1 MSDLI
6 IYNEKKNNLNNIDFV
21 KDSKNQI
28 QIKSIENKIYL
39 GEQLSLLITQIY
51 NLSGIKGELNQIQAQ
66 DVLKMILTQFKELS
80 LNEIYKAFELERYG
94 SYAKETDHYQLF
106 NAQYVSSILKKYKNW
121 KRQIKKTHNIETLKP
136 VEIPTVTKEEQKK
149 ILDSGVIRLYNEF
162 CINKIVPFGNTHI
175 YDYLLEIGNIE
186 KPTGEYRNEIIKRAK
201 KNINK
206 YNSERL
212 KGFKNAIENNNTKL
226 INECKRI
233 ALQDYLKKQIEK

>member
-106 NAQYVSSILKKYKNW
+106 NAQYVSSILKKYK
-121 KRQIKKTHNIETLKP
+121 
-136 VEIPTVTKEEQKK
+136 
-149 ILDSGVIRLYNEF
+149 S
-162 CINKIVPFGNTHI
+162 
-175 YDYLLEIGNIE
+175 
-186 KPTGEYRNEIIKRAK
+186 K
-201 KNINK
+201 KNNT
-206 YNSERL
+206 NL
-212 KGFKNAIENNNTKL
+212 KS
-226 INECKRI
+226 
-233 ALQDYLKKQIEK
+233 